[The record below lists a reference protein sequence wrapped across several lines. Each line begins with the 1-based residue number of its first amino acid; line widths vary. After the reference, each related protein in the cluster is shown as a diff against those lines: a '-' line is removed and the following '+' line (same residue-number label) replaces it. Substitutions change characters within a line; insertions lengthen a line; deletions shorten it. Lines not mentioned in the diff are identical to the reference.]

1 MTEAS
6 SFTTIN
12 FKNKL
17 GSIGKVLPW
26 FNLKIINKVNGIG
39 EIVINQKQKGLIT
52 KGYYKD
58 NKSSK
63 MLIQKDGLHTGDLGK
78 IDRKGNV
85 FYIGRIKDFVRVKG
99 ENISSWE
106 IETNLN
112 MHRDISESAIL
123 STKADVG
130 EEDIIALLMAK
141 NNKKPKLDKVA
152 LYFKKK
158 MPKNYNPRYWCYVDK
173 LPRTSTFRIDK
184 KLIKI
189 NSLKLY
195 DFLNKKFV
203 YLE

>member
-17 GSIGKVLPW
+17 GSIGRVLPW
-26 FNLKIINKVNGIG
+26 FKLKIINKVNGIG

-112 MHRDISESAIL
+112 MHRNISESAIL
-123 STKADVG
+123 ATKADIG
-130 EEDIIALLMAK
+130 EENIIALLMSK
-141 NNKKPKLDKVA
+141 YNKKPNLDNIA
-152 LYFKKK
+152 LYFKNKL
-158 MPKNYNPRYWCYVDK
+158 PKNYNPRYWSYVDAF
-173 LPRTSTFRIDK
+173 PRTSTFRIDK
-184 KLIKI
+184 KLINI

-203 YLE
+203 YLK